1 MSEVKVSVIVPCYN
15 YGRFLKECLDS
26 VRLQTLREWECIIV
40 DNGSTDNTQ
49 EVAKSFT
56 DQDERYK
63 YVHTEQKGVSF
74 ARNLAISMSIGKYIL
89 PLDADDKIGNTYVEK
104 AYNII
109 SSNKN
114 LKVVYCDAE
123 LFGASKGKWL
133 LPPFSLRDLL
143 IENSIFCSGMYS
155 KVDFDRIHG
164 YSEEMK
170 EGFEDWEFWIKML
183 KDGGEVF
190 KIPESL
196 FYYRIR
202 ENSRNSALDKE
213 KQLRLRQQ
221 IYHHHKEVYDR
232 MFPLH
237 ELIFDYHNVSKELAL
252 LKASRDHKVGAMIL
266 SPLRVIKKLFGG

>member
-1 MSEVKVSVIVPCYN
+1 MSEIKVSVIVPCYN

-26 VRLQTLREWECIIV
+26 VLLQTFRDWECIIV

-56 DQDERYK
+56 DQDERFR

-74 ARNLAISMSIGKYIL
+74 ARNLAVNMSSGKYIL

-104 AYNII
+104 AYNLI
-109 SSNKN
+109 SANKN

-123 LFGASKGKWL
+123 LFGASKGKWR
-133 LPPFSLRDLL
+133 LPAYSLKDLL

-155 KVDFDRIHG
+155 KLDFDRIGG
-164 YSEEMK
+164 YSEDMK
-170 EGFEDWEFWIKML
+170 EGFEDWDFWIKLL
-183 KDGGEVF
+183 KEGGEVF
-190 KIPESL
+190 KIPECL

-202 ENSRNSALDKE
+202 ENSRNSVLDNE
-213 KQLRLRQQ
+213 KQLRLRKQ
-221 IYHHHKEVYDR
+221 IYLHHKDIYDK

-237 ELIFDYHNVSKELAL
+237 ELIFDYHSEHKELAGL
-252 LKASRDHKVGAMIL
+252 RASRDHKVGAMIL
-266 SPLRVIKKLFGG
+266 SPLRFIKRLFGG